1 MLDSM
6 KFLRT
11 SLNEELN
18 KALSE
23 NKKGKNNISISVNGN
38 NNSFNDNIES
48 ENGSIVG
55 NSNSLIKGP
64 VDLNGRR

>member
-1 MLDSM
+1 M
-6 KFLRT
+6 KCLRT